1 MKRFLFCLLLTISGA
16 ASADV
21 LSEANRLLKDGAY
34 GEAFPVFQ
42 MLASSGNAEA
52 KLRLGQMYWYG
63 KGLPADRAQGDR
75 LFAEAAKSGNKEAAD
90 AMTLTQRRQAHAAEI
105 ARWTAYDGA
114 DLAAGKYAC
123 TEPAIGEVGKT
134 NEEIKATTAA
144 YQAWSTCYNG
154 LVNELQGPLAPASR
168 IPADVAVLMT
178 EAERNQAMERI
189 VAATDAKTA
198 QVGAGAQALMT
209 RYDTW
214 EKATTAYAK
223 DHNDKVAAD
232 NMAQKEKILLEMR
245 KYQSQP
251 GALIP
256 STAPMPTKK

>member
-1 MKRFLFCLLLTISGA
+1 MKRFLFCLLLTIAGT

-42 MLASSGNAEA
+42 MLANSGNAEA

-63 KGLPADRAQGDR
+63 KGLPADRAQADK
-75 LFAEAAKSGNKEAAD
+75 LFAEAAKAGNKEAAS
-90 AMTLTQRRQAHAAEI
+90 AMTLTQRREAHAAEI
-105 ARWTAYDGA
+105 AKWTAYNGA

-134 NEEIKATTAA
+134 NAEIKATTEA
-144 YQAWSTCYNG
+144 YQAWSACYNG
-154 LVNELQGPLAPASR
+154 LVNDLQGPLAPANR
-168 IPADVAVLMT
+168 IPADVAALMT
-178 EAERNQAMERI
+178 DAERNQAMEHI

-198 QVGAGAQALMT
+198 QVGAGAQALMS
-209 RYDTW
+209 RYDSW
-214 EKATTAYAK
+214 EQATTAYAK
-223 DHNDKVAAD
+223 EHNDKIAAD
-232 NMAQKEKILLEMR
+232 SAAQKEKILLEMR

-251 GALIP
+251 GMTIP
-256 STAPMPTKK
+256 STPAPSKK